1 MALNR
6 TFMIG
11 VMLVCGMLSSAAWGQ
26 NHTPGTFFERTP
38 ETAQNLPLA
47 TPGMFD
53 YDAQLFA
60 PLEFTN
66 GKEPEPNC
74 GFNFSVDRSY
84 ISLPRGTQF
93 DSTTGSQVSNG
104 SEFNWG
110 TNYEL
115 GWFGEDDKG
124 WNARFDN
131 LTGSFFTNGEDIGA
145 GNPMHV
151 EQKFATFQLN
161 RIFRQNLSNGGYF
174 EPYFGARYMNLSD
187 TSTEDLDVPATPAVA
202 AVPATDTTPA
212 IPATPRFAGFG
223 LRFKQFT
230 GNSTFGFQTGARYNI
245 RRGRW
250 RFTYNGAVA
259 ATYNQQ
265 RYRTSNFFN
274 DAIQFGQLT
283 GQTNFSDQ
291 SFVPIIDGGLDAAYH
306 ISRDL
311 SLKMGVNGIYSWNGL
326 ARVNTETLLLNGLSD
341 TGTGTVF
348 RPLDENLV
356 AVGFKFGVEWRR

>member
-1 MALNR
+1 MALKR

-11 VMLVCGMLSSAAWGQ
+11 VTLVCGMLSSAAWGQ
-26 NHTPGTFFERTP
+26 NDIPGTFFERTP
-38 ETAQNLPLA
+38 EKAQNLPLA

-66 GKEPEPNC
+66 GKEPDPNC

-84 ISLPRGTQF
+84 ISLPRGTRF
-93 DSTTGSQVSNG
+93 NSATGQQTSNG

-131 LTGSFFTNGEDIGA
+131 LTGSFFTNGDDA
-145 GNPMHV
+145 FAANPTHV
-151 EQKFATFQLN
+151 EQKFATFQIN

-174 EPYFGARYMNLSD
+174 EPFFGGRYMNLSD
-187 TSTEDLDVPATPAVA
+187 TAVEDLDVPAVPAV
-202 AVPATDTTPA
+202 VGPPA
-212 IPATPRFAGFG
+212 IPRIPGFG
-223 LRFKQFT
+223 LRFRQFVR
-230 GNSTFGFQTGARYNI
+230 NSTIGFQTGARYNL

-250 RFTYNGAVA
+250 RFTSAGAVA

-265 RYRTSNFFN
+265 RYDTTNLIN
-274 DAIQFGQLT
+274 TVQLDGQVT
-283 GQTNFSDQ
+283 GQTSFSDQ
-291 SFVPIIDGGLDAAYH
+291 SFVPIIDGTFDAAYH

-311 SLKMGVNGIYSWNGL
+311 SLKLGVNGVYSWNGI
-326 ARVNTETLLLNGLSD
+326 AKVNTETLTVNGLSD
-341 TGTGTVF
+341 VGTGTVF
-348 RPLDENLV
+348 LPVDENLV
-356 AVGFKFGVEWRR
+356 AVGFRFGVEWRR

>member
-1 MALNR
+1 MALKR
-6 TFMIG
+6 TLMIG
-11 VMLVCGMLSSAAWGQ
+11 VTLVCGMLSSAAWGQ
-26 NHTPGTFFERTP
+26 IENQIPSTFFERTP
-38 ETAQNLPLA
+38 EKAQNLPLA

-66 GKEPEPNC
+66 GKNPDPNC
-74 GFNFSVDRSY
+74 GFNFTVDRSY
-84 ISLPRGTQF
+84 ISLQRGTRF
-93 DSTTGSQVSNG
+93 DSATGSQTSNG

-131 LTGSFFTNGEDIGA
+131 LTGGFFTNGEDRLSRSA
-145 GNPMHV
+145 AHV

-161 RIFRQNLSNGGYF
+161 RIFRQHLSHGGYF
-174 EPYFGARYMNLSD
+174 EPFFGGRYMNLSD
-187 TSTEDLDVPATPAVA
+187 TSIEDLVINPPGTLTGGPGF
-202 AVPATDTTPA
+202 
-212 IPATPRFAGFG
+212 RFN
-223 LRFKQFT
+223 QFV
-230 GNSTFGFQTGARYNI
+230 GNSTVGVQTGARYNL

-250 RFTYNGAVA
+250 RFTTTGAAA

-265 RYRTSNFFN
+265 RYETQNFLN
-274 DAIQFGQLT
+274 GTLT

-291 SFVPIIDGGLDAAYH
+291 SFVPIIDGSFDMAYH

-311 SLKMGVNGIYSWNGL
+311 SLKLGVNGVYSWNGI
-326 ARVNTETLLLNGLSD
+326 AKVNTETITLNGLSD
-341 TGTGTVF
+341 IGTGTVF
-348 RPLDENLV
+348 LPLDENLV
-356 AVGFKFGVEWRR
+356 AVGFRFGVEWRR

>member
-1 MALNR
+1 MALKR
-6 TFMIG
+6 TLMIG
-11 VMLVCGMLSSAAWGQ
+11 VTLVCGMLSSVAWGQ
-26 NHTPGTFFERTP
+26 IGNQIPSTFFERTP
-38 ETAQNLPLA
+38 EGAENLPLA

-66 GKEPEPNC
+66 GKNPDPNC

-84 ISLPRGTQF
+84 ISLPRGTRF
-93 DSTTGSQVSNG
+93 DSPTGSQTSNG
-104 SEFNWG
+104 HEFNWG

-115 GWFGEDDKG
+115 GWFGENDKG

-131 LTGSFFTNGEDIGA
+131 VSGAFFTNGEDQFA
-145 GNPMHV
+145 TNPMHV

-161 RIFRQNLSNGGYF
+161 RIFRQDLSAGGYF
-174 EPYFGARYMNLSD
+174 EPYFGGRYQNLSD
-187 TSTEDLDVPATPAVA
+187 TSIEDQVVPGV
-202 AVPATDTTPA
+202 
-212 IPATPRFAGFG
+212 GG
-223 LRFKQFT
+223 LRFRQFV
-230 GNSTFGFQTGARYNI
+230 GNSSFGFQTGARYNI

-250 RFTYNGAVA
+250 RFTYNGAAA

-265 RYRTSNFFN
+265 RYQTSNFL
-274 DAIQFGQLT
+274 DGALI

-291 SFVPIIDGGLDAAYH
+291 SFVPVIDGGLDAAYH

-311 SLKMGVNGIYSWNGL
+311 SLKLGVNGVYSWSGI
-326 ARVNTETLLLNGLSD
+326 ARINTETANVNGLSA
-341 TGTGTVF
+341 TGTGTIF

-356 AVGFKFGVEWRR
+356 AIGFRFGVEWRR